1 LGIYDLASNNVVTN
15 LAALRVKLHEVLLT
29 VKLVVRT
36 NKEATARERL
46 RAVLTDEVV
55 RVIVFAKSLRDLTH
69 NRLMADSAIRANGDI
84 ITHHLWLLLLHEE
97 VRIIITSWSR

>member
-55 RVIVFAKSLRDLTH
+55 RVIVLAKGLGNLT
-69 NRLMADSAIRANGDI
+69 NDRLMADTAIGANRDI
-84 ITHHLWLLLLHEE
+84 IAHNLRLLSLHKE
-97 VRIIITSWSR
+97 VGIIVASRSG